1 MGKIKLEFDSYE
13 EREEAQNAIDGAK
26 WKAVAIEFDEELRKT
41 TKYGSSIINQESASE
56 LEISIAEKYRE
67 RLRELISDIGLTFN

>member
-1 MGKIKLEFDSYE
+1 MGKIKLEFDYYE

-26 WKAVAIEFDEELRKT
+26 WRSIVMEFDNELRKT

-56 LEISIAEKYRE
+56 LEISIAEKYRD
-67 RLRELISDIGLTFN
+67 RLRELVSDIGLTFN